1 MKILIGII
9 LVSILIIVLI
19 DIIPTMANW
28 ISRIYIG
35 RYNDKK
41 QWQNALVNIGIKW
54 LISTPK
60 IKVTDNT
67 RLTIIDRLKG
77 NYTKSAIQH
86 WQEAALVLGL
96 NECEYNKSKIN
107 DAINK
112 YLSLH
117 FDSNG
122 QWNEKPKFVDC
133 AILSYAIMK
142 QDKNDKYKQSY
153 DYTYN
158 LIKDLLGEDGT
169 VKYRKS
175 MSDYRYVD
183 TIGFICPFLM
193 RYGVK
198 YNNERAIEISIKQIK
213 EYFKYGFDRESK
225 IPFHAYNI
233 KSKYKLGLCG
243 WGRGLGWF
251 AIGLIDTWNELPK
264 DSKYKNELQNII
276 VEFTEAILN
285 VQLENGGFGWTVT
298 RKETRLDS
306 STTATLAWYLL
317 NASNIDS
324 ISEICKNAS
333 NKALKYLMTVTR
345 RSGAID
351 FSQGDTKDIGVYS
364 MLFDILPFTQGFALR
379 AINKINYNT

>member
-9 LVSILIIVLI
+9 LISILVIVLI
-19 DIIPTMANW
+19 DIIPTIYTW

-35 RYNDKK
+35 RYDDKK
-41 QWQNALVNIGIKW
+41 QWENALINRSIKW
-54 LISTPK
+54 LNNTPK

-67 RLTIIDRLKG
+67 RLTVIDRLKG

-86 WQEAALVLGL
+86 WQQAALILGL
-96 NECEYNKSKIN
+96 NESEYTKAEVN

-112 YLSLH
+112 YLNLH

-122 QWNEKPKFVDC
+122 QWKEKPKFVDS
-133 AILSYAIMK
+133 AILSYAVMK
-142 QDKNDKYKQSY
+142 LDKNNKYKQSY

-158 LIKDLLGEDGT
+158 LIKELLGEDGT

-175 MSDYRYVD
+175 MPDYRYVD
-183 TIGFICPFLM
+183 TIGFICPFLI

-198 YNNERAIEISIKQIK
+198 YNDEPAIEISIKQIK
-213 EYFKYGFDRESK
+213 EYFKYGFDNESK
-225 IPFHAYNI
+225 ISFHAYNI

-251 AIGLIDTWNELPK
+251 AIGIIDAWNELPK
-264 DSKYKNELQNII
+264 DSKYKSELENII
-276 VEFTEAILN
+276 VEFAKAILN
-285 VQLENGGFGWTVT
+285 VQLDNGGFGWTVT
-298 RKETRLDS
+298 RKETMIDS

-324 ISEICKNAS
+324 ISEVCKNAS
-333 NKALKYLMTVTR
+333 NKALNYLMTVTK

-364 MLFDILPFTQGFALR
+364 MLFDILPFAQGFALR
-379 AINKINYNT
+379 TISYRKGE